1 MTTKSKNLTTKKSAQ
16 SDIMTEASSLVGF
29 IKDQI
34 KQDLSNANTQL
45 ELNLDSNQLRRL
57 SSLLEASI
65 ERSFSRG
72 SNGLLNVASKS
83 YIEK

>member
-1 MTTKSKNLTTKKSAQ
+1 MATKSKSSVTKQSAQ
-16 SDIMTEASSLVGF
+16 SAIMTEASSLVGF

-34 KQDLSNANTQL
+34 KQDISSANTQL

-57 SSLLEASI
+57 SSLLEGSI

-72 SNGLLNVASKS
+72 SNGLLQVASKS
-83 YIEK
+83 YVEK